1 MWEIFFQG
9 CMLSIAGN
17 VLINVDVFIV
27 NVIIVSC
34 VFYKKEVHNV
44 ITFCHN
50 VCNAI
55 DLCHNA
61 RGVAKLHDNT
71 TWTCNVNKHKQ
82 CIWKL

>member
-1 MWEIFFQG
+1 
-9 CMLSIAGN
+9 
-17 VLINVDVFIV
+17 
-27 NVIIVSC
+27 
-34 VFYKKEVHNV
+34 
-44 ITFCHN
+44 